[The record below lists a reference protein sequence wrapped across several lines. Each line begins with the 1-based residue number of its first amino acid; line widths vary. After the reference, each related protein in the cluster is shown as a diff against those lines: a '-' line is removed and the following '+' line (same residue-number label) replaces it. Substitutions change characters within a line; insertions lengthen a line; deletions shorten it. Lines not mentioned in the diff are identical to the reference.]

1 LGRSVIILLWIV
13 IGLGAGWTI
22 GALMLGKDSRRSR
35 ELSAGLIGAFL
46 GPFVLQ
52 LFDSTARF
60 DAFDRLA
67 GGARGRT
74 LARLDSLRRD
84 VG

>member
-1 LGRSVIILLWIV
+1 VVILLWIL

-46 GPFVLQ
+46 GPFILQ
-52 LFDSTARF
+52 LADPAARA
-60 DAFDRLA
+60 DALMLQSRHSRA
-67 GGARGRT
+67 HSGSRG
-74 LARLDSLRRD
+74 
-84 VG
+84 